1 MTPLS
6 WNSSQRSLP
15 SRVRSPTPPNTDT
28 PPCFR
33 AMLWISSM
41 MTTVLPTPAP
51 PNRPILPPCR
61 YGSSRSMTLMP
72 VSNIFS
78 SVDCCLERRRGAVN
92 RPALLRLHRTVR
104 KVDRLAEHVQHAA
117 ERLGAD
123 RHRDRLAEIDRLH
136 AALHA
141 VGRLHRDRAHAV
153 LAEVLLDFGDDVER
167 LAARLRRRDDA
178 QRVVDCRQVSG
189 LELDVDDRPDDLDD
203 FADVLL
209 HVAVCALRSRHAV

>member
-28 PPCFR
+28 PPCFS

-78 SVDCCLERRRGAVN
+78 SVDWSSRVGGGRWIGQRSFDCTG
-92 RPALLRLHRTVR
+92 PIR

-117 ERLGAD
+117 ERLRAD
-123 RHRDRLAEIDRLH
+123 RHRDRLAEIDRPSCPRCMPS
-136 AALHA
+136 
-141 VGRLHRDRAHAV
+141 VGFIATARTRFSPRCCSTSAMTSIA
-153 LAEVLLDFGDDVER
+153 
-167 LAARLRRRDDA
+167 LAAALRRRTGCA
-178 QRVVDCRQVSG
+178 GRCRSPAG
-189 LELDVDDRPDDLDD
+189 GRP
-203 FADVLL
+203 
-209 HVAVCALRSRHAV
+209 RTRRRRPGR